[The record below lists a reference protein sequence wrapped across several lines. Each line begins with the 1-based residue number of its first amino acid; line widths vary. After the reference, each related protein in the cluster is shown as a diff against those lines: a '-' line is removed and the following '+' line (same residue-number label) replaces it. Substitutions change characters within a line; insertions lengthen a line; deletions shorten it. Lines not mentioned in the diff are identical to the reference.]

1 MARMG
6 SYYKSCC
13 GSGALGDQVV
23 HGGLWGHKVK
33 GFKLSVCM
41 DSGALAFVCILFL
54 FLGVLFSAGF
64 LGYLGFP
71 HIWLV
76 RGQPFQNRLS

>member
-1 MARMG
+1 ME

-23 HGGLWGHKVK
+23 HSGLWGHKVK

-54 FLGVLFSAGF
+54 SSGCAVLC
-64 LGYLGFP
+64 
-71 HIWLV
+71 
-76 RGQPFQNRLS
+76 

>member
-1 MARMG
+1 ME

-23 HGGLWGHKVK
+23 HSGLWGHKVK

-54 FLGVLFSAGF
+54 SSGCAVLCWVSRVP
-64 LGYLGFP
+64 GFP
-71 HIWLV
+71 PHLASE
-76 RGQPFQNRLS
+76 RTALPE